1 MKHFKKSNWHL
12 FGSIWC
18 QSGTPFPYMIHAA
31 ANRKWKV
38 VIYNWETGFLNPVP
52 FWLKAS
58 VCQCIF
64 CHIESYCFWNLQT
77 CNESYKML
85 LLINTI
91 TCKVHHYKY
100 KMGMIKWQFHIKFVH
115 LRFTLC
121 KIIKENSRKNT
132 KIHEKPQSPK
142 NTSHWSDIFGKMISL
157 VNPYRV
163 HLIETTTAFIQ
174 PTKCDG
180 ASWQIF

>member
-1 MKHFKKSNWHL
+1 
-12 FGSIWC
+12 
-18 QSGTPFPYMIHAA
+18 MIRAA

-64 CHIESYCFWNLQT
+64 CHTESYCFWNHQT
-77 CNESYKML
+77 CNETYKMVL
-85 LLINTI
+85 FSIQKYTI
-91 TCKVHHYKY
+91 TKWVWSSDVFTKRFFRDVSRYAKTIKV
-100 KMGMIKWQFHIKFVH
+100 
-115 LRFTLC
+115 
-121 KIIKENSRKNT
+121 NSRKIPKYMLNHT
-132 KIHEKPQSPK
+132 IRKNMSP
-142 NTSHWSDIFGKMISL
+142 WSDIFGKMISL